1 MVAGTYYAA
10 LKWVSVRHNSNVMA
24 DELKRSLEHIVEL
37 ENRLALLEADI
48 SLRAHREQPTADT
61 NGWEAFNARL

>member
-1 MVAGTYYAA
+1 
-10 LKWVSVRHNSNVMA
+10 MA